1 MITSAGSTEMRTG
14 SRLLAVVLAGIVWIY
29 AGMTV
34 ASGPVAKQAITP
46 SALDVAVCT
55 VKAVLE

>member
-1 MITSAGSTEMRTG
+1 M
-14 SRLLAVVLAGIVWIY
+14 LVLAVVLAGIVWIY

-46 SALDVAVCT
+46 PALDVAICT
-55 VKAVLE
+55 VRAVLD